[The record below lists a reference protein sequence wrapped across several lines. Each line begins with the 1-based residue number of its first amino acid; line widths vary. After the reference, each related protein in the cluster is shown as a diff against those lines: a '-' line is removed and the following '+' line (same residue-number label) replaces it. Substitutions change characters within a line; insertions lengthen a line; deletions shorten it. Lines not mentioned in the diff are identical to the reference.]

1 MTLKHFFCI
10 FFYFHTA
17 SLFATE
23 SNELFTMQLEDLLE
37 VQVDIASKTPE
48 TIASAPSTI
57 TIFNEKSIQL
67 LGVESAYELM
77 NFVPGMQSTRGDW
90 VGAVPKDHARGV
102 YLDSGNIL
110 VMINGERIN
119 ESSFGKASVY
129 MPFIPI
135 EVIDKVEF
143 IRGPGSALYGS
154 NAFLGVMNIITKHTD
169 NTLAA
174 MIGTHGKY
182 GISAS
187 ISKQFNDDLM
197 GFASITVNQKEG
209 ENYPQGVKDPLQSV
223 YFEFGLDIAE
233 LQLRGRYNQVELNEF
248 INLAGY
254 SKQNQHNSENSF
266 VSLAYSIIKN
276 STTELATKIAYSD
289 HKIASAGLIL
299 AGADNLDASDDF
311 LLGPD
316 WQTTDLNLDIDYSH
330 HFNND
335 WVINAGYEYVNSK
348 QISADVR
355 TNYYDQV
362 SGEIIVE
369 QPYYLGAI
377 KTIKDYSAFKNL
389 KATFETHSLYTQ
401 LKLPL
406 SHQFT
411 LFVGGRYDDVKNIDS
426 KLSPRIAAIYQPS
439 LANTVKLQYG
449 ESFRTPVTNE
459 LYSNDDVTVGN
470 TNLKS
475 EYVKTTELV
484 WRYQVENW
492 YFNTVFFYN
501 QLNDFIITVPHAFK
515 TNMFTFENQLDDI
528 NRGIELDSQ
537 WQVAPIFSLT
547 GTFTQY
553 FDKPM
558 NPTFKRFATLVASFD
573 MKPMMVSVNT
583 IWRDRVSVTGYDA
596 AKFSQP
602 SYLLIGAA
610 ASYELTEQ
618 SNISLKIHNLF
629 DKHYDSFDPRVADG
643 AVAGVSREIS
653 LHYQLK
659 F

>member
-1 MTLKHFFCI
+1 MTLKHSFCI
-10 FFYFHTA
+10 LFCFHMA

-37 VQVDIASKTPE
+37 VKVDIASKTPE
-48 TIASAPSTI
+48 TVASAPSTI

-154 NAFLGVMNIITKHTD
+154 NAFLGVMNIITKHTNND
-169 NTLAA
+169 VAT

-182 GISAS
+182 GVSAS
-187 ISKQFNDDLM
+187 VSKQLTDDLM
-197 GFASITVNQKEG
+197 GFASIAINQKEG
-209 ENYPQGVKDPLQSV
+209 EKYPQGVKDPLQSV
-223 YFEFGLDIAE
+223 YFEFGRDIAE
-233 LQLRGRYNQVELNEF
+233 LELRGRYNQVELDEF

-266 VSLAYSIIKN
+266 VSLAYSVIKN
-276 STTELATKIAYSD
+276 ATTELATKIAYSD

-299 AGADNLDASDDF
+299 AGANNPKASEDF

-316 WQTTDLNLDIDYSH
+316 WQTTDFNIDIDYSH

-335 WVINAGYEYVNSK
+335 WVINAGYEYANSK

-355 TNYYDQV
+355 TNYFDQA

-369 QPYYLGAI
+369 QSYYLGAI
-377 KTIKDYSAFKNL
+377 TTIKGYAAFKNL

-406 SHQFT
+406 SHQLT

-470 TNLKS
+470 TNLQS

-492 YFNTVFFYN
+492 YFNTVFFHN
-501 QLNDFIITVPHAFK
+501 QLNDFIITVPHASN
-515 TNMFTFENQLDDI
+515 TNMFTFENQLNDT
-528 NRGIELDSQ
+528 NPGIELDSQ
-537 WQVAPIFSLT
+537 WQVAPDFSLT
-547 GTFTQY
+547 GTYTQY
-553 FDKPM
+553 FDPPM

-583 IWRDRVSVTGYDA
+583 IWRDEVNVTGHDIS
-596 AKFSQP
+596 KFSQP
-602 SYLLIGAA
+602 SYLLIGAV

-618 SNISLKIHNLF
+618 SDISLKIHNLF
-629 DKHYDSFDPRVADG
+629 DKYYDSFDPRLADG

>member
-1 MTLKHFFCI
+1 M
-10 FFYFHTA
+10 A
-17 SLFATE
+17 SLFAIE
-23 SNELFTMQLEDLLE
+23 SDDLFTMQLEDLLE

-77 NFVPGMQSTRGDW
+77 NFVPGMHSTRGDW

-174 MIGTHGKY
+174 MTGTHGKY
-182 GISAS
+182 GVSAS
-187 ISKQFNDDLM
+187 VSKQLTDDLM
-197 GFASITVNQKEG
+197 GFVSIAINQKEG

-233 LQLRGRYNQVELNEF
+233 LELRGRYNQVELDEF

-266 VSLAYSIIKN
+266 VSLAYSVIKN
-276 STTELATKIAYSD
+276 ATTELATKIAYSD

-299 AGADNLDASDDF
+299 AGADNPKASEDF

-316 WQTTDLNLDIDYSH
+316 WQTTDLNIDIDYSH

-335 WVINAGYEYVNSK
+335 WVINAGYEYANSK

-355 TNYYDQV
+355 SNYYDQV

-377 KTIKDYSAFKNL
+377 TTIKGYAAFKNL
-389 KATFETHSLYTQ
+389 KATFETHSLYSQ

-411 LFVGGRYDDVKNIDS
+411 LFVGGRYDDVKHIDS

-459 LYSNDDVTVGN
+459 LYSNDDVTIGN

-484 WRYQVENW
+484 WRYQAEQW
-492 YFNTVFFYN
+492 HFNTVFFHN
-501 QLNDFIITVPHAFK
+501 QLNDFIITVPHASN
-515 TNMFTFENQLDDI
+515 TNMFTFENQLNDT
-528 NRGIELDSQ
+528 NRGIEVDTQ
-537 WQVAPIFSLT
+537 WHIAPDFSLT
-547 GTFTQY
+547 GTYTQY
-553 FDKPM
+553 FDQPM
-558 NPTFKRFATLVASFD
+558 NPTFKRFASFLASFE
-573 MKPMMVSVNT
+573 MTPMMYSVNT
-583 IWRDRVSVTGYDA
+583 IWRDEVNVTGHDLS
-596 AKFSQP
+596 KFSQP
-602 SYLLIGAA
+602 SYLLFGATI
-610 ASYELTEQ
+610 SYELTER
-618 SNISLKIHNLF
+618 SNIALKADNLF
-629 DKHYDSFDPRVADG
+629 DKQYNSFDPRVGNG

-653 LHYQLK
+653 LHYRLK